1 MMGTLTGKRAI
12 VTGAASGIGLAI
24 AREFARQGC
33 ELELV
38 DVDEPGLH
46 RVCDELGAK
55 VLGVHAVDLSD
66 SDEVDV
72 FARRFVHEGG
82 PIDLLVNNAGT
93 LWYDPFE
100 RMPIDEWSR
109 LMRVNLDAPA
119 RLIHGLL
126 PAMRRRPGAHIV
138 NIASMLGL
146 APQRNMA
153 AYCTS
158 KHGLVGLS
166 LTLRTEL
173 SPEIGVS
180 VICPGLIRS
189 NILHTA
195 KASGRTT
202 YKRDYPRRLTAPP
215 ELVARKV
222 VRAIEKNRRL
232 VVVTKHA
239 RLVIL
244 THRWAG
250 WLLDLNQMK
259 RNRRRQSAASGTSS

>member
-1 MMGTLTGKRAI
+1 MGALAGKRAI

-24 AREFARQGC
+24 ARELAEQGC

-38 DVDEPGLH
+38 DVDGEGL
-46 RVCDELGAK
+46 RRASDELGPR
-55 VLGVHAVDLSD
+55 VLGSHVLDLSD
-66 SDEVDV
+66 TDEVDV
-72 FARRFVHEGG
+72 FAKRFVEEGG
-82 PIDLLVNNAGT
+82 PVDVLVNNAGT
-93 LWYDPFE
+93 LWFDPFE
-100 RMPIDEWSR
+100 RMPIEEWDR

-173 SPEIGVS
+173 SPAIGVS

-189 NILHTA
+189 NILGNA

-202 YKRDYPRRLTAPP
+202 YKRDYPKHLTAPP
-215 ELVARKV
+215 EVVAKKV
-222 VRAIEKNRRL
+222 VRAIEKNKRI

-244 THRWAG
+244 SHRWLG
-250 WLLDLNQMK
+250 WLLDMNQLR